1 MFNSLDRVV
10 AKLELMEGTLARLG
24 ETLERLHTRVGDL
37 ELRLGAL
44 EVDVQQRMDVC
55 GVKLEGIKAGLVD
68 FSTDVQSWL
77 NPGDVGTEG
86 GGANQ
91 ERTKELRDESV
102 SELDLRT
109 PPLDYGGLDML
120 EYMNEHNVRFDFE

>member
-1 MFNSLDRVV
+1 MV

-55 GVKLEGIKAGLVD
+55 GVKLEGIKAGLDD
-68 FSTDVQSWL
+68 FSTDVQRWL

-86 GGANQ
+86 SGANQ
-91 ERTKELRDESV
+91 GRSKEPRDESV

-109 PPLDYGGLDML
+109 PLLDYGGLDML